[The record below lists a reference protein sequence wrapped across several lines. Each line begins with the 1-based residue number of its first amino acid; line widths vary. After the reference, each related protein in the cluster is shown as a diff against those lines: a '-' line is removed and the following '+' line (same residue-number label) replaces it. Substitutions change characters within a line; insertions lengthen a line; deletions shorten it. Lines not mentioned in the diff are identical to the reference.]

1 VFRDVSNR
9 LRASK
14 LAAVAIPRL
23 STGSCAPFLAAPFF
37 RGPIARCRSYRLY
50 LGGCLTEFAL

>member
-1 VFRDVSNR
+1 

-23 STGSCAPFLAAPFF
+23 STGSSVPFPAAPFF
-37 RGPIARCRSYRLY
+37 RSPIARCRSYRLNIR
-50 LGGCLTEFAL
+50 GCLTEFAL

>member
-1 VFRDVSNR
+1 

-23 STGSCAPFLAAPFF
+23 STGSSAPFLAAPFF
-37 RGPIARCRSYRLY
+37 RARL
-50 LGGCLTEFAL
+50 LGAAAIDSTWRVLD